1 MAAKK
6 DTLLNMFIA
15 MFVICVVSG
24 SILGLVY
31 NATKDPIAA
40 AETAKKT
47 EAIKNVLPEFNEL
60 KETMVKSAM
69 EDAEIPF
76 YLAYDANNNF
86 IGAAVETFTN
96 KGFSGNI
103 SLMVGILA
111 NGTINNISVLQHA
124 ETPGLGSKMSE
135 SSFKDQFNNKNTTS
149 FNFNVK
155 KDGGDVDAITAS
167 TITSRAYADGVALAV
182 KVFQAIGQTPMPI
195 ND

>member
-6 DTLLNMFIA
+6 DTLLNMFVA

-24 SILGLVY
+24 GVLGVVY
-31 NATKDPIAA
+31 NATKEPIAA

-60 KETMVKSAM
+60 KETMVKSAL
-69 EDAEIPF
+69 EDVEIPF

-111 NGTINNISVLQHA
+111 DGTVNNISVLQHA

-135 SSFKDQFNNKNTTS
+135 PSFKDQFNNKHADS

-155 KDGGDVDAITAS
+155 KDGGDVDAITAA
-167 TITSRAYADGVALAV
+167 TISSRAFCDAVNRALSTFENN
-182 KVFQAIGQTPMPI
+182 KGGF
-195 ND
+195 

>member
-6 DTLLNMFIA
+6 DTLINMFVA
-15 MFVICVVSG
+15 LFVICIVSG
-24 SILGLVY
+24 GVLGVVY

-60 KETMVKSAM
+60 KETMVMSAL
-69 EDAEIPF
+69 EDVEIPF
-76 YLAYDANNNF
+76 YLAHDADNNF

-111 NGTINNISVLQHA
+111 DGTLKNISVLQHA
-124 ETPGLGSKMSE
+124 ETPGLGSKMTE
-135 SSFKDQFNNKNTTS
+135 PTFKDQFNGKKADS
-149 FNFNVK
+149 FNIKVK
-155 KDGGDVDAITAS
+155 KDGGDVDAITAA
-167 TITSRAYADGVALAV
+167 TISSRAFCDAVNRALLTFENN
-182 KVFQAIGQTPMPI
+182 KGGF
-195 ND
+195 

>member
-24 SILGLVY
+24 GVLGIVY

-60 KETMVKSAM
+60 KETMVKSAL
-69 EDAEIPF
+69 EDVEIPF

-111 NGTINNISVLQHA
+111 DGTVNNISVLQHA

-135 SSFKDQFNNKNTTS
+135 PSFKDQFNNKHADS

-155 KDGGDVDAITAS
+155 KDGGDVDAITAA
-167 TITSRAYADGVALAV
+167 TISSRAFCDAVNRALSTFENN
-182 KVFQAIGQTPMPI
+182 KGGF
-195 ND
+195 

>member
-6 DTLLNMFIA
+6 DTLLNMFVA
-15 MFVICVVSG
+15 LFVICVVSG
-24 SILGLVY
+24 GVLGLVY

-40 AETAKKT
+40 AEKAKKT
-47 EAIKNVLPEFNEL
+47 EAIKNVLPEFQEL
-60 KETMVKSAM
+60 KDTNVKSAM
-69 EDAEIPF
+69 EDAELPF
-76 YLAYDANNNF
+76 HLAYDSDNNF

-111 NGTINNISVLQHA
+111 DGTVNNISVLQHA

-135 SSFKDQFNNKNTTS
+135 PSFKDQFNNKHADS

-155 KDGGDVDAITAS
+155 KDGGDVDAITAA
-167 TITSRAYADGVALAV
+167 TISSRAFCDAV
-182 KVFQAIGQTPMPI
+182 NRAISTFENNKGGF
-195 ND
+195 

>member
-15 MFVICVVSG
+15 LFVICVVSG
-24 SILGLVY
+24 GVLGLVY

-40 AETAKKT
+40 AEAAKKT

-135 SSFKDQFNNKNTTS
+135 PSFKDQFNNKNTTS

-155 KDGGDVDAITAS
+155 KDGGDVDAITAA
-167 TITSRAYADGVALAV
+167 TISSRAFCDAVNRALST
-182 KVFQAIGQTPMPI
+182 FENNQGGF
-195 ND
+195 

>member
-155 KDGGDVDAITAS
+155 KDGGDVDAITAA
-167 TITSRAYADGVALAV
+167 TISSRAFCDAV
-182 KVFQAIGQTPMPI
+182 NRAISTFENNKGGF
-195 ND
+195 

>member
-6 DTLLNMFIA
+6 DTLLNMFVA
-15 MFVICVVSG
+15 LFVICVVSG
-24 SILGLVY
+24 GILGLVY

-40 AETAKKT
+40 AEKAKKT
-47 EAIKNVLPEFNEL
+47 EAIKNVLPEFQEL
-60 KETMVKSAM
+60 KDMNVKSAM
-69 EDAEIPF
+69 EDAELPF
-76 YLAYDANNNF
+76 HLAYDANGNF

-111 NGTINNISVLQHA
+111 DGTVNNISVLQHA

-135 SSFKDQFNNKNTTS
+135 PSFKDQFNNKHADS

-155 KDGGDVDAITAS
+155 KDGGDVDAITAA
-167 TITSRAYADGVALAV
+167 TISSRAFCDAV
-182 KVFQAIGQTPMPI
+182 NRAISTFENNKGGF
-195 ND
+195 

>member
-6 DTLLNMFIA
+6 DTLLNMFVA
-15 MFVICVVSG
+15 LFVICVVSG

-155 KDGGDVDAITAS
+155 KDGGDVDAITAA
-167 TITSRAYADGVALAV
+167 TISSRAFCDAVNRALSTFENN
-182 KVFQAIGQTPMPI
+182 KGGF
-195 ND
+195 